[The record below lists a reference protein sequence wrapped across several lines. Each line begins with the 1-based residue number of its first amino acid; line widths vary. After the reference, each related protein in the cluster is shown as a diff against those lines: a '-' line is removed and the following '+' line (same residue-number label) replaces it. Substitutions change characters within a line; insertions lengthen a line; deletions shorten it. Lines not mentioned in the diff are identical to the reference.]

1 MSRNEFVPQE
11 SRALISR
18 TTILILAS
26 LLIWVG
32 AGRELPRRQ
41 NALYLLLGSFG
52 MAAYLGL
59 ERAAYRRLHR
69 EYSTTKALY
78 RLEQRLHAQQEQW
91 IEVLGLQQSTLQE
104 FAFPGLAHGAAR
116 VAENGNGRARVAL
129 VAKRAR
135 SAQILRMPEAR
146 AEKSASGDTFLN
158 TATTRA
164 SLA

>member
-1 MSRNEFVPQE
+1 MSRNDFVPQE

-52 MAAYLGL
+52 MVAYLGL

-91 IEVLGLQQSTLQE
+91 IESLGIPQSALQE
-104 FAFPGLAHGAAR
+104 FAFPGLSLGAAHL
-116 VAENGNGRARVAL
+116 AEDGNGCARDAL
-129 VAKRAR
+129 VAMWAR
-135 SAQILRMPEAR
+135 SADIGAMPDSC
-146 AEKSASGDTFLN
+146 AERHDTFLN
-158 TATTRA
+158 IATTRA